1 MKSTTKI
8 QLVIQQH
15 LEEQLAGIYAL
26 DQQLDGINPSS
37 DAELESLEA
46 QLRESIRNQSLNLA
60 KHIARNEV
68 LTKELIRLEMEQEQ
82 LQQSNVVQQQRVVAL
97 QGSVAQT
104 RKHHQ
109 FMIDQGAKLESEL
122 EHLEQEQSTLQSH
135 QTTLS
140 ETISDRTAQVADLE
154 AEIAQLQMQAA
165 HLERNITGLKELREQ
180 NLLSV
185 MDLTSELHDVS
196 SGKD

>member
-15 LEEQLAGIYAL
+15 LEEQLARIYTL
-26 DQQLDGINPSS
+26 DQHLEELS
-37 DAELESLEA
+37 DSDTDLELLES
-46 QLRESIRNQSLNLA
+46 QLRESIRSQSLTLTR
-60 KHIARNEV
+60 HIARNEV

-97 QGSVAQT
+97 QSSVAQT

-109 FMIDQGAKLESEL
+109 FMIDQGAKLESDL
-122 EHLEQEQSTLQSH
+122 ERLEAEHTQLHTQ
-135 QTTLS
+135 QTTVH
-140 ETISDRTAQVADLE
+140 ETIQERTAQVSDLE
-154 AEIAQLQMQAA
+154 TEIAQLQMQAA

>member
-1 MKSTTKI
+1 MCYSEICWQMRLRHLNGKGAAMKSTTKI

-82 LQQSNVVQQQRVVAL
+82 LQQSNAQQQRVVAL
-97 QGSVAQT
+97 QV
-104 RKHHQ
+104 Q
-109 FMIDQGAKLESEL
+109 FRLES
-122 EHLEQEQSTLQSH
+122 
-135 QTTLS
+135 
-140 ETISDRTAQVADLE
+140 TI
-154 AEIAQLQMQAA
+154 
-165 HLERNITGLKELREQ
+165 
-180 NLLSV
+180 NL
-185 MDLTSELHDVS
+185 
-196 SGKD
+196 

>member
-15 LEEQLAGIYAL
+15 LEEQLAGIYTL
-26 DQQLDGINPSS
+26 DQQLDSISNS
-37 DAELESLEA
+37 DVELESLES
-46 QLRESIRNQSLNLA
+46 QLRESIRSQSLNLA

-97 QGSVAQT
+97 QSSVAQT

-109 FMIDQGAKLESEL
+109 FMIDQGLKLETEL
-122 EHLEQEQSTLQSH
+122 ETLEQEHTSLRSQ
-135 QTTLS
+135 QTTLND
-140 ETISDRTAQVADLE
+140 TINERSAQISDLE

>member
-15 LEEQLAGIYAL
+15 LEEQLASIYAL
-26 DQQLDGINPSS
+26 DQQLSQLQES
-37 DAELESLEA
+37 DSPELHTLES
-46 QLRESIRNQSLNLA
+46 QLRESIRTQSLDLA
-60 KHIARNEV
+60 RHVARNEV
-68 LTKELIRLEMEQEQ
+68 LTKELIRLEVEQEQ

-97 QGSVAQT
+97 QSSVAQT

-109 FMIDQGAKLESEL
+109 FMMDQSTKLEGEL
-122 EHLEQEQSTLQSH
+122 STLEQMHTELQDH
-135 QTTLS
+135 QTTLNDNIAERS
-140 ETISDRTAQVADLE
+140 RQITLLQEENDKLQQE
-154 AEIAQLQMQAA
+154 AG

-185 MDLTSELHDVS
+185 MDLRNELHDVS